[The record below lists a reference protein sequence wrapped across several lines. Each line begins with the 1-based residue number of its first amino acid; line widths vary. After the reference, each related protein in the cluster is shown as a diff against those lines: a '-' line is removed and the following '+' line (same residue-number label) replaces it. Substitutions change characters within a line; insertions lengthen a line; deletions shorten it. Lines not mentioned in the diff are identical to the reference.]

1 MRFLLC
7 STLTLSLFSGLSL
20 TSLAQTT
27 PPAAAPATTTEATP
41 LLKPGLTKNQPYKK
55 YLYQRYAGDEQAT
68 RVIRLFARRQT
79 GGKLWLGTGAVVI
92 GFVASQTGTKTSSN
106 GGTTTTT
113 VTPLGYGL
121 MLGLFG
127 GVSISK
133 LARYSNEKLYQELSG
148 YDRDHAFSPN
158 VQAKID

>member
-1 MRFLLC
+1 M
-7 STLTLSLFSGLSL
+7 
-20 TSLAQTT
+20 
-27 PPAAAPATTTEATP
+27 
-41 LLKPGLTKNQPYKK
+41 LKPGLTKNQSYKK

-68 RVIRLFARRQT
+68 RVIRLFAHRQI
-79 GGKLWLGTGAVVI
+79 GGKLWLGTGALAI
-92 GFVASQTGTKTSSN
+92 GFVASQTGTKTNSN

-113 VTPLGYGL
+113 VSPLGYGL

-127 GVSISK
+127 GVGISK

>member
-1 MRFLLC
+1 MLLLLR
-7 STLTLSLFSGLSL
+7 STLTLSLLGGLSF
-20 TSLAQTT
+20 TSLAQTM
-27 PPAAAPATTTEATP
+27 PPAAAPAAEAVSTP
-41 LLKPGLTKNQPYKK
+41 LLKPGLVKDQSYKK
-55 YLYQRYAGDEQAT
+55 YLYQRYVGNEQAT

-79 GGKLWLGTGAVVI
+79 GGKLWLGTGALAI

-127 GVSISK
+127 GVGISK
-133 LARYSNEKLYQELSG
+133 LARYSNEKLYQELSN